1 MPAEA
6 DVARTERARIV
17 WQNVRLSS
25 RLAVLAAA
33 DIFLGLVYQWY
44 FLRRIGPGSETDAFY
59 AGMMIPSLVLAVLT
73 GSLTQVLVPLLA
85 VHDDEFAQS
94 VWTFVN
100 GVALCLGCLILT
112 AWLGAPW
119 WVPLT
124 VPGFTPAARELT
136 VHLVRVQL
144 LGLVFAAVATV
155 LWTAHQAKERFLWT
169 AVAPLLATTSGL
181 AILVWGLPRFGV
193 SAAAWASVVRS
204 ALYTLLLM
212 PGVGKFHLPKWNT
225 RVTREA
231 WRRLTPLLSRSFY
244 FKADVIVDRFLAGLT
259 PAGSLSLLVMAR
271 QIYTAGHAVANRAV
285 TAPVVPTL
293 ALLADRGEWSEFRRV
308 RTLRVVWATAAAG
321 LLFLALVFLG
331 RPILSLFFA
340 RSSFRPEQVE
350 QAWRLL
356 LVLAGVWIA
365 GVTSQVLAAAL
376 YAQGD
381 TRTPT
386 RAGVVSFT
394 AGIGLKVA
402 GAYFFG
408 VWGIAA
414 GASLHYLLMVSLLL
428 RAGVRPG
435 YQPVEDS
442 SLPSTEP
449 VTASDS

>member
-1 MPAEA
+1 MP
-6 DVARTERARIV
+6 RIA
-17 WQNVRLSS
+17 WRNVRLSGG
-25 RLAVLAAA
+25 LAVLAAA
-33 DIFLGLVYQWY
+33 DILLGLVYQWY
-44 FLRRIGPGSETDAFY
+44 FLRRIGPGAETDAFY

-73 GSLTQVLVPLLA
+73 GSLTQVLVPLFA
-85 VHDDEFAQS
+85 VHEDEFAQS

-100 GVALCLGCLILT
+100 GVALCLGLVTLI
-112 AWLGAPW
+112 AWIGATW

-124 VPGFTPAARELT
+124 VPGFTPASRELT

-144 LGLVFAAVATV
+144 LSLVFAAIATV

-169 AVAPLLATTSGL
+169 SVAPLLATTAGL
-181 AILVWGLPRFGV
+181 VTLIWGLPRFGV
-193 SAAAWASVVRS
+193 VAAAWAGVVRTG
-204 ALYTLLLM
+204 LYMVVLI
-212 PGVGKFHLPKWNT
+212 PGVGRFRLPTWNT
-225 RVTREA
+225 PVTREA
-231 WRRLTPLLSRSFY
+231 WRRLTPLLSRSVY
-244 FKADVIVDRFLAGLT
+244 FKADVVVDRFLAGLT

-293 ALLADRGEWSEFRRV
+293 AQLADRGAWAEFRRV
-308 RTLRVVWATAAAG
+308 RTLRVLWATAAASAI
-321 LLFLALVFLG
+321 FLALIFLG
-331 RPILSLFFA
+331 RPVLSLFFG

-350 QAWRLL
+350 QAWLLL

-402 GAYFFG
+402 GAYFWG

-414 GASLHYLLMVSLLL
+414 GASLHYLLMMSLLL

-435 YQPVEDS
+435 YQPVDES

-449 VTASDS
+449 VTVSDS